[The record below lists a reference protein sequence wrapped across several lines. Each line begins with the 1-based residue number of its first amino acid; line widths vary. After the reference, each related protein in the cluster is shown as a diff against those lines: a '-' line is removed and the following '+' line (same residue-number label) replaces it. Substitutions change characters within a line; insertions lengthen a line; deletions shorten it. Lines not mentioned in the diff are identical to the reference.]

1 LNDKSFFQSIIAAY
15 GCFDAPMTKD
25 SKDIS
30 ISELKRLLYELHDK
44 HAYTCI
50 RFRLL
55 GEMWQKNFL
64 RIFSIN
70 DDTVIFSDETSG
82 RLLKVTDLMSIM
94 QFELDHNFQQ
104 FIAYYHYAVSMVDA
118 V

>member
-1 LNDKSFFQSIIAAY
+1 
-15 GCFDAPMTKD
+15 MTKGG
-25 SKDIS
+25 KDIS

-44 HAYTCI
+44 QSYTYV

-64 RIFSIN
+64 RIFNIN
-70 DDTVIFSDETSG
+70 DDAVIFSDEISG
-82 RLLKVTDLMSIM
+82 RLLKISDLTSIM

-104 FIAYYHYAVSMVDA
+104 FIAYFHYDVSLVDA

>member
-1 LNDKSFFQSIIAAY
+1 MNDKLFFQSIIAPY

-25 SKDIS
+25 TKEIS

-44 HAYTCI
+44 QSYTFI

-55 GEMWQKNFL
+55 GEMWQKNFW

-70 DDTVIFSDETSG
+70 DDTVIFSDEISG
-82 RLLKVTDLMSIM
+82 RMLKITDLMTIM

-104 FIAYYHYAVSMVDA
+104 FIAYFHYDVSMVDA
-118 V
+118 C

>member
-1 LNDKSFFQSIIAAY
+1 MNDKCFFQSIIAAY
-15 GCFDAPMTKD
+15 GCFDAQMTRD
-25 SKDIS
+25 RKDIS
-30 ISELKRLLYELHDK
+30 ISELKRLLYDLHDK
-44 HAYTCI
+44 QSYTCI

-64 RIFSIN
+64 RIFNIN
-70 DDTVIFSDETSG
+70 DDAVIFSDETSG
-82 RLLKVTDLMSIM
+82 RLLKVTDLMAIM

-104 FIAYYHYAVSMVDA
+104 FLAYFHYDVSMVDA

>member
-1 LNDKSFFQSIIAAY
+1 MTNDR
-15 GCFDAPMTKD
+15 
-25 SKDIS
+25 KDIS
-30 ISELKRLLYELHDK
+30 IAELKRLLYELHDK
-44 HAYTCI
+44 QSYTCF

-70 DDTVIFSDETSG
+70 DDAVIFSDEISG
-82 RLLKVTDLMSIM
+82 RLLKVTDLMTIM

-104 FIAYYHYAVSMVDA
+104 FIAYFHYDVSMVDA

>member
-1 LNDKSFFQSIIAAY
+1 MIFSGYHCSLWSFY
-15 GCFDAPMTKD
+15 VPMTK
-25 SKDIS
+25 SKKEIS
-30 ISELKRLLYELHDK
+30 ISELKRLLFDLHDRQS
-44 HAYTCI
+44 YTCI

-64 RIFSIN
+64 RIFSI
-70 DDTVIFSDETSG
+70 DEDAVVVSDEISG
-82 RLLKVTDLMSIM
+82 RLIKISDLTTFM

-104 FIAYYHYAVSMVDA
+104 FIAYFHYDVSLVDA

>member
-1 LNDKSFFQSIIAAY
+1 
-15 GCFDAPMTKD
+15 MTKD
-25 SKDIS
+25 RKDIS
-30 ISELKRLLYELHDK
+30 ISELKRLLYELHDNQSN
-44 HAYTCI
+44 TCI

-64 RIFSIN
+64 RTFSIN
-70 DDTVIFSDETSG
+70 DDAVIFADETSG
-82 RLLKVTDLMSIM
+82 RLIKITDLMTIM

-104 FIAYYHYAVSMVDA
+104 FTAYFHYDVSMVDA

>member
-1 LNDKSFFQSIIAAY
+1 LNDKWFFQSIIAAY
-15 GCFDAPMTKD
+15 GCFDAPMTKG

-44 HAYTCI
+44 QSYTCI

-55 GEMWQKNFL
+55 GAMWQKNFS

-70 DDTVIFSDETSG
+70 DDTIIFKDETSG
-82 RLLKVTDLMSIM
+82 RLLKLTDLTSIM

-104 FIAYYHYAVSMVDA
+104 FIAYFHYSVSMVDA
-118 V
+118 A

>member
-1 LNDKSFFQSIIAAY
+1 LSDKWFFQSIIAAY
-15 GCFDAPMTKD
+15 GCFEAPMTKG

-30 ISELKRLLYELHDK
+30 ISELKRLLYDLHDK
-44 HAYTCI
+44 QSYTCI

-55 GEMWQKNFL
+55 GEMWQKNFF

-70 DDTVIFSDETSG
+70 DDTAIFSDETSG
-82 RLLKVTDLMSIM
+82 RLLKIADLMSIM

-104 FIAYYHYAVSMVDA
+104 FIAYFHYDVSMVDA
-118 V
+118 A

>member
-1 LNDKSFFQSIIAAY
+1 LLDKCFFQSIIAVY
-15 GCFDAPMTKD
+15 GCSDAQMTKD
-25 SKDIS
+25 RKDIS
-30 ISELKRLLYELHDK
+30 ISELKRLLYDLNDK
-44 HAYTCI
+44 QSYTCI

-70 DDTVIFSDETSG
+70 DEAVIFSDETSG
-82 RLLKVTDLMSIM
+82 RLLRITELMTIM

-104 FIAYYHYAVSMVDA
+104 FIAYFHYDVSMVDA

>member
-1 LNDKSFFQSIIAAY
+1 LNDKCFFQSIIAAY
-15 GCFDAPMTKD
+15 GCFDAQMTKD
-25 SKDIS
+25 RKDIS
-30 ISELKRLLYELHDK
+30 ISELKRLLYDLHDK
-44 HAYTCI
+44 QSYTCI

-64 RIFSIN
+64 RISSIN
-70 DDTVIFSDETSG
+70 DYAVIFSDEISG
-82 RLLKVTDLMSIM
+82 RLLKITDLMTIM

-104 FIAYYHYAVSMVDA
+104 FIAYFHYDVSMVDA

>member
-1 LNDKSFFQSIIAAY
+1 MNDKCFFQSIIAAY
-15 GCFDAPMTKD
+15 GCFDAQMIKD
-25 SKDIS
+25 TKDIS
-30 ISELKRLLYELHDK
+30 ISELKRLLYDLHDK
-44 HAYTCI
+44 QVNTCI
-50 RFRLL
+50 RIRVL

-70 DDTVIFSDETSG
+70 DDAVIFSDEISG
-82 RLLKVTDLMSIM
+82 RLLKITDLLTIM

-104 FIAYYHYAVSMVDA
+104 FIAYFHYDVSMVDA

>member
-1 LNDKSFFQSIIAAY
+1 MNDKWFFQSIIAAY
-15 GCFDAPMTKD
+15 GCFEAPMTKG

-30 ISELKRLLYELHDK
+30 ISELKRLLYDLHDK
-44 HAYTCI
+44 QSYTCI

-55 GEMWQKNFL
+55 GEMWQKNFF

-70 DDTVIFSDETSG
+70 DDTAIFSDEISG
-82 RLLKVTDLMSIM
+82 RLLKIADLMSIM

-104 FIAYYHYAVSMVDA
+104 FIAYFHYDVSMVDA
-118 V
+118 T